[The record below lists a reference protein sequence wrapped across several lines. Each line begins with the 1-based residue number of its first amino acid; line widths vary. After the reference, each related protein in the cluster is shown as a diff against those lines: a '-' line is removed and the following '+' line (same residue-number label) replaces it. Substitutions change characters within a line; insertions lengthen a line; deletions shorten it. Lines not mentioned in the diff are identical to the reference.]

1 MNFVKKLKNI
11 VNDII
16 PNEIKNNDYVK
27 GALLA
32 AGAYYGYGAA
42 PQSFKDLFKPGP
54 TSLVSRGK
62 GFLFGTPETTMMTST
77 GKMRIKL
84 ATEGKIG
91 KGGEPS
97 KLFDV
102 AKKGYNIF
110 KSRGQ
115 GEESD
120 AKKKAQALVPTIQT
134 VNVDPNIN
142 TGGINK
148 YSSGKVGMVGMTDAR
163 VEMALAQLVNSKNFL
178 QAMNGNIPMDF
189 IQPGSPSGPTVSIG
203 STGGTDIT

>member
-84 ATEGKIG
+84 AREGKIG

-134 VNVDPNIN
+134 VNVNPNIN

>member
-27 GALLA
+27 AALLA

-54 TSLVSRGK
+54 TSFVSRGK

-91 KGGEPS
+91 SGGKPS
-97 KLFDV
+97 KLFDIG
-102 AKKGYNIF
+102 KKGYDIF
-110 KSRGQ
+110 KKRGS
-115 GEESD
+115 EEISD
-120 AKKKAQALVPTIQT
+120 TKRKSQALVPTIQT
-134 VNVDPNIN
+134 VNVNPNIN

-189 IQPGSPSGPTVSIG
+189 IQPGSASGPTVNIG

>member
-16 PNEIKNNDYVK
+16 PNEIKNNDFVK

-134 VNVDPNIN
+134 VNVNPNIN

>member
-32 AGAYYGYGAA
+32 AGAYYGHGAA
-42 PQSFKDLFKPGP
+42 PQSFKELFKPCP

-62 GFLFGTPETTMMTST
+62 GFLFGEPSKVLLQRSDVILRSKPT
-77 GKMRIKL
+77 K
-84 ATEGKIG
+84 GKIG
-91 KGGEPS
+91 SGGVPAS
-97 KLFDV
+97 LFEIG
-102 AKKGYNIF
+102 KKGYSLF
-110 KSRGQ
+110 KSRGS
-115 GEESD
+115 GEISD
-120 AKKKAQALVPTIQT
+120 TKRKSQELVPTIQT
-134 VNVDPNIN
+134 VNVNPNIN

-148 YSSGKVGMVGMTDAR
+148 YSSGKIRMVGMADTR
-163 VEMALAQLVNSKNFL
+163 IEMALAQLVNSKNFL

-203 STGGTDIT
+203 STGGTDIG

>member
-16 PNEIKNNDYVK
+16 PNEIKNNDFVK

-32 AGAYYGYGAA
+32 AGAYYGYSAA

-91 KGGEPS
+91 SGGKPS
-97 KLFDV
+97 KLFDIG
-102 AKKGYNIF
+102 KKGYDIF
-110 KSRGQ
+110 KKRGS
-115 GEESD
+115 EEISD
-120 AKKKAQALVPTIQT
+120 TKRKSQALVPTIQT
-134 VNVDPNIN
+134 VNVNPNIN

-189 IQPGSPSGPTVSIG
+189 IQPGSASGPTVNIG

>member
-16 PNEIKNNDYVK
+16 PNEIKNNDFVK

-32 AGAYYGYGAA
+32 AGAYYGYSAA

-91 KGGEPS
+91 SGGKPS
-97 KLFDV
+97 KLFDIG
-102 AKKGYNIF
+102 KKGYDIF
-110 KSRGQ
+110 KKRGS
-115 GEESD
+115 GEISD
-120 AKKKAQALVPTIQT
+120 TKRKSQALVPTIQT

-189 IQPGSPSGPTVSIG
+189 IQPGSASGPTVNIG

>member
-16 PNEIKNNDYVK
+16 PNEIKNNDFVK

-134 VNVDPNIN
+134 VNVNPNIN

-203 STGGTDIT
+203 STGGTDII

>member
-134 VNVDPNIN
+134 VNVYPNIN

>member
-54 TSLVSRGK
+54 TSLVSKGK

-91 KGGEPS
+91 EGGKPS

-134 VNVDPNIN
+134 VNVNPNIN

-148 YSSGKVGMVGMTDAR
+148 YSSGKIRMVGMADTR
-163 VEMALAQLVNSKNFL
+163 IEMALAQLVNSKNFL
-178 QAMNGNIPMDF
+178 QAMNGTIPRDF

-203 STGGTDIT
+203 STGGTDIG

>member
-27 GALLA
+27 AALLA

-42 PQSFKDLFKPGP
+42 PQAFKDLFKPGP
-54 TSLVSRGK
+54 TSLVSKGK

-91 KGGEPS
+91 KGGKPS

-134 VNVDPNIN
+134 VNVNPNIN

>member
-115 GEESD
+115 GDESD
-120 AKKKAQALVPTIQT
+120 VKKKSKTLVPPIQT

-163 VEMALAQLVNSKNFL
+163 VEMALAQLVNSKNFYKL
-178 QAMNGNIPMDF
+178 
-189 IQPGSPSGPTVSIG
+189 
-203 STGGTDIT
+203 

>member
-42 PQSFKDLFKPGP
+42 PQAFKDLFKPGP
-54 TSLVSRGK
+54 TSLVSKGK

-115 GEESD
+115 GKESD
-120 AKKKAQALVPTIQT
+120 TKKKAQALVPTIQT

-148 YSSGKVGMVGMTDAR
+148 YSSGKIRMVGMADTR
-163 VEMALAQLVNSKNFL
+163 IEMALAQLVNSKNFL

-203 STGGTDIT
+203 STGGTDIG

>member
-42 PQSFKDLFKPGP
+42 PQSFKELFKPGP

-62 GFLFGTPETTMMTST
+62 GFLFGEPSKVLLQRSDVILRSKPT
-77 GKMRIKL
+77 K
-84 ATEGKIG
+84 GKIG
-91 KGGEPS
+91 SGGVPS
-97 KLFDV
+97 SLFEIG
-102 AKKGYNIF
+102 KKGYSLF
-110 KSRGQ
+110 KSRGS
-115 GEESD
+115 GEISD
-120 AKKKAQALVPTIQT
+120 TKRKSQELVPTIQT
-134 VNVDPNIN
+134 VNVNPNIN

-148 YSSGKVGMVGMTDAR
+148 YSSGKIRMVGMADTR
-163 VEMALAQLVNSKNFL
+163 IEMALEQLVNSKNFL

>member
-16 PNEIKNNDYVK
+16 PNEIKNNDFVK

-84 ATEGKIG
+84 ATKGKIG
-91 KGGEPS
+91 EGGEPS
-97 KLFDV
+97 SLFEIG
-102 AKKGYNIF
+102 KKGYSLF
-110 KSRGQ
+110 KSRGS
-115 GEESD
+115 GEISD
-120 AKKKAQALVPTIQT
+120 TKRKSQELVPTIQT
-134 VNVDPNIN
+134 VNVNPNIN

>member
-27 GALLA
+27 AALLA

-62 GFLFGTPETTMMTST
+62 GFLFGEPSKVLLQRSDVILRSKPT
-77 GKMRIKL
+77 K
-84 ATEGKIG
+84 GKIG
-91 KGGEPS
+91 SGGVPS
-97 KLFDV
+97 SLFEIG
-102 AKKGYNIF
+102 KKGYSLF
-110 KSRGQ
+110 KSRGS
-115 GEESD
+115 GEISD
-120 AKKKAQALVPTIQT
+120 TKRKSQELVPTIQT
-134 VNVDPNIN
+134 VNVNPNIN

-148 YSSGKVGMVGMTDAR
+148 YSSGKIRMVGMADTR
-163 VEMALAQLVNSKNFL
+163 IEMALAQLVNSKNFL

-203 STGGTDIT
+203 STGGTDIG

>member
-11 VNDII
+11 INDII

-115 GEESD
+115 GDESD
-120 AKKKAQALVPTIQT
+120 VKKKSKTLVPPIQT

>member
-42 PQSFKDLFKPGP
+42 PQAFKDLFKPGP
-54 TSLVSRGK
+54 TSLVSKGK

-134 VNVDPNIN
+134 VNVNPNIN

>member
-134 VNVDPNIN
+134 VNVNPNIN

-203 STGGTDIT
+203 STGGTDIG

>member
-120 AKKKAQALVPTIQT
+120 TKKKAQALVPTIQT
-134 VNVDPNIN
+134 VRVNPNIN

>member
-54 TSLVSRGK
+54 TSLVSKGK

-134 VNVDPNIN
+134 VNVNPNIN

>member
-62 GFLFGTPETTMMTST
+62 GFLFGEPSKVLLQRSDVMLRSKPT
-77 GKMRIKL
+77 K
-84 ATEGKIG
+84 GKIG
-91 KGGEPS
+91 SGGVPS
-97 KLFDV
+97 SLFEIG
-102 AKKGYNIF
+102 KKGYSLF
-110 KSRGQ
+110 KSRGS
-115 GEESD
+115 GEISD
-120 AKKKAQALVPTIQT
+120 TKRKSQELVPTIQT
-134 VNVDPNIN
+134 VNVNPNIN

-203 STGGTDIT
+203 STGGTDIG

>member
-27 GALLA
+27 AALLA

-54 TSLVSRGK
+54 TSLVSKGK

-84 ATEGKIG
+84 ATKGKIG
-91 KGGEPS
+91 EGGEPS
-97 KLFDV
+97 SLFEIG
-102 AKKGYNIF
+102 KKGYDIF
-110 KSRGQ
+110 KKRGS
-115 GEESD
+115 GEISD
-120 AKKKAQALVPTIQT
+120 TKRKSQALVPTIQT
-134 VNVDPNIN
+134 VNVNPNIN

>member
-42 PQSFKDLFKPGP
+42 PQSFIELFKPGR

-62 GFLFGTPETTMMTST
+62 GFLFGEPSKVLLQRSDVILRSKPT
-77 GKMRIKL
+77 K
-84 ATEGKIG
+84 GKIG
-91 KGGEPS
+91 SGGVPS
-97 KLFDV
+97 SLFEIG
-102 AKKGYNIF
+102 KKGYSLF
-110 KSRGQ
+110 KSRGS
-115 GEESD
+115 GEISD
-120 AKKKAQALVPTIQT
+120 TKRKSQELVPTIQT
-134 VNVDPNIN
+134 VNVNPNIN

-148 YSSGKVGMVGMTDAR
+148 YSSGKIRMVGMADTR
-163 VEMALAQLVNSKNFL
+163 IEMALAQLVNSKNFL

-189 IQPGSPSGPTVSIG
+189 IQPGSPIGPTVSIG
-203 STGGTDIT
+203 STGGTDIG

>member
-11 VNDII
+11 INDII

-54 TSLVSRGK
+54 TSLVSKGK

-91 KGGEPS
+91 EGGKPS

-134 VNVDPNIN
+134 VNVNPNIN

-203 STGGTDIT
+203 STGGTDIG

>member
-11 VNDII
+11 INDII

-27 GALLA
+27 AALLA
-32 AGAYYGYGAA
+32 AGAYYGYSAA

-54 TSLVSRGK
+54 TSFVSRGK
-62 GFLFGTPETTMMTST
+62 GFLFGEPSKVLLQRSDVILRSKPT
-77 GKMRIKL
+77 K
-84 ATEGKIG
+84 GKIG
-91 KGGEPS
+91 SGGVPS
-97 KLFDV
+97 SLFEIG
-102 AKKGYNIF
+102 KKGYDIF
-110 KSRGQ
+110 KKRGS
-115 GEESD
+115 GEISD
-120 AKKKAQALVPTIQT
+120 TKRKSQALVPTIQT

-189 IQPGSPSGPTVSIG
+189 IQPGSASGPTVNIG

>member
-134 VNVDPNIN
+134 VNVNPNIN

>member
-42 PQSFKDLFKPGP
+42 PQAFKDLFKPGP
-54 TSLVSRGK
+54 TSLVSKGK

-148 YSSGKVGMVGMTDAR
+148 YSSGKIRMVGMADTR
-163 VEMALAQLVNSKNFL
+163 IEIALAQLVNSKNFL

>member
-27 GALLA
+27 AALLA

-110 KSRGQ
+110 KSRGS
-115 GEESD
+115 GEISD
-120 AKKKAQALVPTIQT
+120 TKRKSQELVPTIQT
-134 VNVDPNIN
+134 VNVNPNIN

-148 YSSGKVGMVGMTDAR
+148 YSSGKVSMVGMTDAR

>member
-54 TSLVSRGK
+54 TSLVSKGK

>member
-42 PQSFKDLFKPGP
+42 PQSFKELFKPGP

-62 GFLFGTPETTMMTST
+62 GFLY
-77 GKMRIKL
+77 
-84 ATEGKIG
+84 
-91 KGGEPS
+91 GEPS
-97 KLFDV
+97 KVLLQRSDVMLRSKPTKGKIGSGGVPSSLFEIG
-102 AKKGYNIF
+102 KKGYSLF
-110 KSRGQ
+110 KSRGS
-115 GEESD
+115 GEISD
-120 AKKKAQALVPTIQT
+120 TKRKSQELVPTIQT
-134 VNVDPNIN
+134 VNVNPNIN

-203 STGGTDIT
+203 STGGTDIG

>member
-16 PNEIKNNDYVK
+16 PNEIKNNDFVK

-32 AGAYYGYGAA
+32 AGAYYGYSAA

-91 KGGEPS
+91 SGGKPS
-97 KLFDV
+97 KLFDIG
-102 AKKGYNIF
+102 KKGYDIF
-110 KSRGQ
+110 KKRGS
-115 GEESD
+115 GEISD
-120 AKKKAQALVPTIQT
+120 TKRKSQALVPTIQT
-134 VNVDPNIN
+134 VNVNPNIN

-189 IQPGSPSGPTVSIG
+189 IQPGSASGPTVNIG

>member
-115 GEESD
+115 GKESD
-120 AKKKAQALVPTIQT
+120 TKKKAQALVPTIQT
-134 VNVDPNIN
+134 VNVNPNIN

>member
-42 PQSFKDLFKPGP
+42 PQAFKDLFKPGP
-54 TSLVSRGK
+54 TSLVSKGK

-148 YSSGKVGMVGMTDAR
+148 YSSGKIRMVGMADTR
-163 VEMALAQLVNSKNFL
+163 IEMALAQLVNSKNFL

>member
-1 MNFVKKLKNI
+1 MSK
-11 VNDII
+11 
-16 PNEIKNNDYVK
+16 
-27 GALLA
+27 
-32 AGAYYGYGAA
+32 
-42 PQSFKDLFKPGP
+42 
-54 TSLVSRGK
+54 GK

-134 VNVDPNIN
+134 VNVNPNIN

-148 YSSGKVGMVGMTDAR
+148 YSSGKIRMVGMADTR
-163 VEMALAQLVNSKNFL
+163 IEMALAQLVNSKNFL